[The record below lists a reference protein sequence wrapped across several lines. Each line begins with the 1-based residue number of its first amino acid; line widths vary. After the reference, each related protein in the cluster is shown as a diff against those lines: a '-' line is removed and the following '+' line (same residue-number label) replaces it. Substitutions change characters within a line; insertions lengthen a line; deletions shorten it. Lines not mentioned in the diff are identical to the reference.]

1 MKIWKWGLLL
11 ATILIVPL
19 YLTFTVLPD
28 RVYAEHNHESHEHQA
43 LESSPDHEI
52 LEPRVPA
59 GKMAET
65 KALKN
70 IVAVNA
76 KTLSEAREIFTGK
89 GTCYT
94 CHGEKG
100 KGDGEN
106 AGSMNPAPRDFTYT
120 PWQKLR
126 TDGEI
131 FWAITNGTAG
141 GESGMPP
148 FGDMLSDEE
157 RWTLVNY
164 IREFGKTGGLANNS
178 SIKN

>member
-1 MKIWKWGLLL
+1 MRSWKMALSM
-11 ATILIVPL
+11 TILMIPL
-19 YLTFTVLPD
+19 YLLAFTSLNIEVAQANSGD
-28 RVYAEHNHESHEHQA
+28 NHESAEHKA

-59 GKMAET
+59 DKLAEA

-70 IVAVNA
+70 TVAVNA
-76 KTLSEAREIFTGK
+76 KTLSEAKEIFMGK

-100 KGDGEN
+100 KGDGEI
-106 AGSMNPAPRDFTYT
+106 AESMNPPPRDFTYT
-120 PWQKLR
+120 PWQKVR

-131 FWAITNGTAG
+131 FWAITNGTRG
-141 GESGMPP
+141 GESGMVP

-157 RWTLVNY
+157 RWLLVNY
-164 IREFGKTGGLANNS
+164 IRELGKVNGLTSNS
-178 SIKN
+178 K

>member
-1 MKIWKWGLLL
+1 MRSWKIALSMI
-11 ATILIVPL
+11 ILIMPL
-19 YLTFTVLPD
+19 YLAFTSHNIEVAQANSGD
-28 RVYAEHNHESHEHQA
+28 NHESAEHKA
-43 LESSPDHEI
+43 LESSSDHEI

-59 GKMAET
+59 DKLAEA

-70 IVAVNA
+70 TVAVNA
-76 KTLSEAREIFTGK
+76 KTLSEAKEIFMSK

-100 KGDGEN
+100 KGDGEI
-106 AGSMNPAPRDFTYT
+106 AESMSPPPRDFTYT
-120 PWQKLR
+120 PWQKVR

-131 FWAITNGTAG
+131 FWAITNGTRG

-157 RWTLVNY
+157 RWLLVNCV
-164 IREFGKTGGLANNS
+164 REFGKPGGMASN
-178 SIKN
+178 KK